1 MPAPV
6 LVERLG
12 HRFTQ
17 ALRES
22 SDFRGDLSIV
32 VDPGAV
38 VDVARY
44 LRDEEGFDYFLY
56 ATAVDWPAR
65 DPRFTVVWEV
75 RSLANKTRIRIKTTA
90 AMPEPHVPTLT
101 EVWPAANWHEPP
113 TDWIELNMGPQH
125 PSTHGVLRV
134 RLKLDGERVR
144 DADPD
149 VGYLHTGFEKSFEE
163 KTYTQ
168 GITFSDRMDYLAP
181 PINNVGF
188 VMSVEKLI
196 GVEVPA
202 RAQAIRVMMMEL
214 ARIASHELLLGTA
227 GLDLGV
233 YSGFFYAWRDR
244 ELVLDLNEAY
254 SGVRMMT
261 SFTRVGGVAWDLPE
275 GWIEQLQRFIDVMP
289 GRIDDFE
296 AMLTDNPIWHQRLQ
310 GIGALSAQDAIKT
323 GVTGPMLRAS
333 GVDYDVR
340 KAFPYCGY
348 EQYDFQVPLGTNGDC
363 YDRYRVR
370 VQEMRESLKILQ
382 QVVDTLPSGPWITSD
397 RKVALPPRSELS
409 KSMESV
415 IHHFRLVSEGFKGPV
430 GDVYAFVESPR
441 GELGFYLVSDG
452 TNKPYRMKVRPPS
465 FCNLQPLKKLVQGVL
480 LADVIAIMGSMDFIL
495 GDVDR

>member
-1 MPAPV
+1 MASRIDETTPRP
-6 LVERLG
+6 
-12 HRFTQ
+12 
-17 ALRES
+17 
-22 SDFRGDLSIV
+22 
-32 VDPGAV
+32 PGVAE
-38 VDVARY
+38 DVF
-44 LRDEEGFDYFLY
+44 G
-56 ATAVDWPAR
+56 
-65 DPRFTVVWEV
+65 
-75 RSLANKTRIRIKTTA
+75 
-90 AMPEPHVPTLT
+90 PE
-101 EVWPAANWHEPP
+101 HEPE
-113 TDWIELNMGPQH
+113 TEWMDLNMGPQH

-149 VGYLHTGFEKSFEE
+149 IGYLHTGFEKSFEE
-163 KTYTQ
+163 KTYAQ

-188 VMSVEKLI
+188 VSAVEKLMEI
-196 GVEVPA
+196 DVPP

-214 ARIASHELLLGTA
+214 ARIASHELWLGTT

-244 ELVLDLNEAY
+244 ELVLDMNEAY

-275 GWIEQLQRFIDVMP
+275 GWTDQLQKFIDVMP
-289 GRIDDFE
+289 ARIDDFE
-296 AMLTDNPIWHQRLQ
+296 AMLTANPIWRQRTQ
-310 GIGALSAQDAIKT
+310 GIGILSAKEAIEV

-333 GVDYDVR
+333 GVNYDVR

-348 EQYDFQVPLGTNGDC
+348 ENYDFDVPLGKNGDC
-363 YDRYRVR
+363 YDRYLMRVE
-370 VQEMRESLKILQ
+370 EMRQSLRILQ
-382 QVVDTLPSGPWITSD
+382 QALDNLPGGPWLTSN

-409 KSMESV
+409 KSMEAV
-415 IHHFRLVSEGFKGPV
+415 IHQFRLVSEGFKGPV

-452 TNKPYRMKVRPPS
+452 SNKPYRMKVRPPS
-465 FCNLQPLKKLVQGVL
+465 FCNLQPLRRLVQGVL
-480 LADVIAIMGSMDFIL
+480 VADVIAIMGSMDFIL

>member
-1 MPAPV
+1 M
-6 LVERLG
+6 
-12 HRFTQ
+12 
-17 ALRES
+17 
-22 SDFRGDLSIV
+22 D
-32 VDPGAV
+32 
-38 VDVARY
+38 
-44 LRDEEGFDYFLY
+44 
-56 ATAVDWPAR
+56 
-65 DPRFTVVWEV
+65 
-75 RSLANKTRIRIKTTA
+75 
-90 AMPEPHVPTLT
+90 
-101 EVWPAANWHEPP
+101 
-113 TDWIELNMGPQH
+113 LNMGPQH

-134 RLKLDGERVR
+134 KLKLDGEVVK
-144 DADPD
+144 DADAD
-149 VGYLHTGFEKSFEE
+149 IGYLHTGFEKSFED

-168 GITFSDRMDYLAP
+168 GITFSDRMDYLGP

-188 VMSVEKLI
+188 VSAVEKLMEL
-196 GVEVPA
+196 EVPP

-214 ARIASHELLLGTA
+214 ARLGSHELWLGTA

-244 ELVLDLNEAY
+244 ELILDLNELY

-261 SFTRVGGVAWDLPE
+261 SFTRVGGVAWDLPD
-275 GWIEQLQRFIDVMP
+275 GWLDQLQRFIDVMP
-289 GRIDDFE
+289 PRIDDFE
-296 AMLTDNPIWHQRLQ
+296 SMLTNNPIWLERLR
-310 GIGALSAQDAIKT
+310 GVGPLSREQAIEA

-348 EQYDFQVPLGTNGDC
+348 EQYDFDVPLGQNGDC
-363 YDRYRVR
+363 FDRYKVR

-382 QVVDTLPSGPWITSD
+382 QAKDSLPDGPWLTNN
-397 RKVALPPRSELS
+397 RKVALPPRTELS

-430 GDVYAFVESPR
+430 GDVYSFVESPR

-452 TNKPYRMKVRPPS
+452 ANKPYRMKVRPPS
-465 FCNLQPLKKLVQGVL
+465 LCNLQPLRQLVQGVL
-480 LADVIAIMGSMDFIL
+480 VADVIAIMGSMDFIL

>member
-1 MPAPV
+1 
-6 LVERLG
+6 
-12 HRFTQ
+12 
-17 ALRES
+17 
-22 SDFRGDLSIV
+22 
-32 VDPGAV
+32 
-38 VDVARY
+38 VA
-44 LRDEEGFDYFLY
+44 DISLY
-56 ATAVDWPAR
+56 
-65 DPRFTVVWEV
+65 
-75 RSLANKTRIRIKTTA
+75 
-90 AMPEPHVPTLT
+90 PETIGP
-101 EVWPAANWHEPP
+101 EHEPE
-113 TDWIELNMGPQH
+113 TEWMDLNMGPHH

-149 VGYLHTGFEKSFEE
+149 IGYLHTGFEKSFED
-163 KTYTQ
+163 KTYAQ

-188 VMSVEKLI
+188 VMAVEKLM
-196 GVEVPA
+196 GVEVPP
-202 RAQAIRVMMMEL
+202 RAQAIRVLMMEL
-214 ARIASHELLLGTA
+214 ARVASHELWLGTT

-244 ELVLDLNEAY
+244 DLALDLNEAY

-261 SFTRVGGVAWDLPE
+261 SFTRVGGVAWDLPD
-275 GWIEQLQRFIDVMP
+275 GWIDQLQRFVDVMP
-289 GRIDDFE
+289 KRLDDFE
-296 AMLTDNPIWHQRLQ
+296 AMLTQNPIWRQRLE
-310 GIGALSAQDAIKT
+310 GVGVLSREDAIEA
-323 GVTGPMLRAS
+323 GVTGPVLRAS
-333 GVDYDVR
+333 GVNYDVR

-348 EQYDFQVPLGTNGDC
+348 EQYDFEVPTFTNGDC
-363 YDRYRVR
+363 YDRYRQR
-370 VQEMRESLKILQ
+370 IAEMRQSLRILQ
-382 QVVDTLPSGPWITSD
+382 QAIDNLPDGPWIATD

-409 KSMESV
+409 KSMEAV

-465 FCNLQPLKKLVQGVL
+465 FCNLQPLRKLVQGVL
-480 LADVIAIMGSMDFIL
+480 VADVIAILGSLDFIL

>member
-1 MPAPV
+1 MA
-6 LVERLG
+6 ETTTTQGLG
-12 HRFTQ
+12 V
-17 ALRES
+17 
-22 SDFRGDLSIV
+22 DFFG
-32 VDPGAV
+32 
-38 VDVARY
+38 
-44 LRDEEGFDYFLY
+44 
-56 ATAVDWPAR
+56 
-65 DPRFTVVWEV
+65 
-75 RSLANKTRIRIKTTA
+75 
-90 AMPEPHVPTLT
+90 PE
-101 EVWPAANWHEPP
+101 HEPEAEWM
-113 TDWIELNMGPQH
+113 DLNMGPQH

-149 VGYLHTGFEKSFEE
+149 IGYLHTGFEKSFED
-163 KTYTQ
+163 KTYAQ

-188 VMSVEKLI
+188 VSAVEKLMEI
-196 GVEVPA
+196 TVPP
-202 RAQAIRVMMMEL
+202 RAQAIRVLMMEL
-214 ARIASHELLLGTA
+214 ARIASHELWLGTA

-244 ELVLDLNEAY
+244 EQVLDLNEAY

-275 GWIEQLQRFIDVMP
+275 GWTDQLQKFIDVMP

-296 AMLTDNPIWHQRLQ
+296 AMLTDNPIWHQRLK
-310 GIGALSAQDAIKT
+310 GIGILSGPEAIEA

-333 GVDYDVR
+333 GINYDVR

-348 EQYDFQVPLGTNGDC
+348 ENYDFDVPLGTTGDC
-363 YDRYRVR
+363 YDRYVVR
-370 VQEMRESLKILQ
+370 IAEMRQSLRILQ
-382 QVVDTLPSGPWITSD
+382 QALDNLPGGPWQSD
-397 RKVALPPRSELS
+397 NRKVALPPRSELS

-452 TNKPYRMKVRPPS
+452 SNKPYRMKVRPPS
-465 FCNLQPLKKLVQGVL
+465 FCNLQPLRRLVQGVL
-480 LADVIAIMGSMDFIL
+480 VADVISIMGSMDFIL

>member
-1 MPAPV
+1 MA
-6 LVERLG
+6 E
-12 HRFTQ
+12 
-17 ALRES
+17 
-22 SDFRGDLSIV
+22 
-32 VDPGAV
+32 
-38 VDVARY
+38 
-44 LRDEEGFDYFLY
+44 
-56 ATAVDWPAR
+56 
-65 DPRFTVVWEV
+65 
-75 RSLANKTRIRIKTTA
+75 TRIAQEPFGPGPQQDAIFG
-90 AMPEPHVPTLT
+90 PE
-101 EVWPAANWHEPP
+101 HEPE
-113 TDWIELNMGPQH
+113 TEWMELNMGPQH

-149 VGYLHTGFEKSFEE
+149 VGYLHTGFEKSFED

-188 VMSVEKLI
+188 VSAVEKLMEI
-196 GVEVPA
+196 DVPP

-214 ARIASHELLLGTA
+214 ARIASHELWLGTA

-244 ELVLDLNEAY
+244 ELVLDMNEAY

-261 SFTRVGGVAWDLPE
+261 SFTRVGGVAWDLPD
-275 GWIEQLQRFIDVMP
+275 GWTDQLQKFIDVMP

-296 AMLTDNPIWHQRLQ
+296 SMLTANPIWKQRLS
-310 GIGALSAQDAIKT
+310 GVGVLSSRDAIEA

-340 KAFPYCGY
+340 KAFPYSGY
-348 EQYDFQVPLGTNGDC
+348 EDYDFEVPLGNAGDC
-363 YDRYRVR
+363 YDRYVVR
-370 VQEMRESLKILQ
+370 VAEMRQSLRILQ
-382 QVVDTLPSGPWITSD
+382 QALDNLPGGPSLTSN

-409 KSMESV
+409 KSMEAV
-415 IHHFRLVSEGFKGPV
+415 IHQFRLVSEGFKGPV

-452 TNKPYRMKVRPPS
+452 ANKPYRMKVRPPS
-465 FCNLQPLKKLVQGVL
+465 FCNLQPLKRLVQGVL
-480 LADVIAIMGSMDFIL
+480 VADVIAIMGSMDFIL

>member
-1 MPAPV
+1 
-6 LVERLG
+6 
-12 HRFTQ
+12 
-17 ALRES
+17 
-22 SDFRGDLSIV
+22 
-32 VDPGAV
+32 
-38 VDVARY
+38 VA
-44 LRDEEGFDYFLY
+44 D
-56 ATAVDWPAR
+56 A
-65 DPRFTVVWEV
+65 TVVKE
-75 RSLANKTRIRIKTTA
+75 AFG
-90 AMPEPHVPTLT
+90 PE
-101 EVWPAANWHEPP
+101 HEPE
-113 TDWIELNMGPQH
+113 TEWMDLNMGPQH

-149 VGYLHTGFEKSFEE
+149 IGYLHTGFEKSFED

-188 VMSVEKLI
+188 VMSVEKLMEI
-196 GVEVPA
+196 DVPP
-202 RAQAIRVMMMEL
+202 RAQAIRVIMMEL
-214 ARIASHELLLGTA
+214 ARIASHELWLGTT

-244 ELVLDLNEAY
+244 ELVLDMNEAY

-261 SFTRVGGVAWDLPE
+261 SFTRVGGVAWDLPD
-275 GWIEQLQRFIDVMP
+275 GWLDQLQRFIDVMP
-289 GRIDDFE
+289 ARIDDFE
-296 AMLTDNPIWHQRLQ
+296 SMLTANPIWRQRLAGV
-310 GIGALSAQDAIKT
+310 GILSDKEAIEV

-348 EQYDFQVPLGTNGDC
+348 EQYDFEVPLGKNGDC
-363 YDRYRVR
+363 FDRYAVR
-370 VQEMRESLKILQ
+370 VAEMRQCLRILQ
-382 QVVDTLPSGPWITSD
+382 QAVDNLPDGPWLTND

-430 GDVYAFVESPR
+430 GDVYSFVESPR

-452 TNKPYRMKVRPPS
+452 ANKPYRMKVRPPS
-465 FCNLQPLKKLVQGVL
+465 FCNLQPLRRLVKDVL
-480 LADVIAIMGSMDFIL
+480 VADVIAIMGSMDFIL

>member
-1 MPAPV
+1 
-6 LVERLG
+6 
-12 HRFTQ
+12 
-17 ALRES
+17 
-22 SDFRGDLSIV
+22 
-32 VDPGAV
+32 
-38 VDVARY
+38 VA
-44 LRDEEGFDYFLY
+44 E
-56 ATAVDWPAR
+56 
-65 DPRFTVVWEV
+65 
-75 RSLANKTRIRIKTTA
+75 TRIA
-90 AMPEPHVPTLT
+90 QEPFGPGPQQDAVFGPE
-101 EVWPAANWHEPP
+101 HEPE
-113 TDWIELNMGPQH
+113 TEWMELNMGPQH

-149 VGYLHTGFEKSFEE
+149 VGYLHTGFEKSFED

-188 VMSVEKLI
+188 VSAVEKLMEI
-196 GVEVPA
+196 DVPL

-214 ARIASHELLLGTA
+214 ARIASHELWLGTA

-244 ELVLDLNEAY
+244 ELVLDMNEAY

-261 SFTRVGGVAWDLPE
+261 SFTRVGGVAWDLPD
-275 GWIEQLQRFIDVMP
+275 GWTDQLQKFIDVMP

-296 AMLTDNPIWHQRLQ
+296 SMLTANPIWKQRLS
-310 GIGALSAQDAIKT
+310 GVGVLSSRDAIEA

-340 KAFPYCGY
+340 KAFPYSGY
-348 EQYDFQVPLGTNGDC
+348 EDYDFEVPLGNAGDC
-363 YDRYRVR
+363 YDRYVVR
-370 VQEMRESLKILQ
+370 VAEMRQSLRILQ
-382 QVVDTLPSGPWITSD
+382 QALDNLPGGPWLTSN

-409 KSMESV
+409 KSMEAV
-415 IHHFRLVSEGFKGPV
+415 IHQFRLVSEGFKGPV

-452 TNKPYRMKVRPPS
+452 ANKPYRMKVRPPS
-465 FCNLQPLKKLVQGVL
+465 FCNLQPLKRLVQGVL
-480 LADVIAIMGSMDFIL
+480 VADVIAIMGSMDFIL

>member
-1 MPAPV
+1 MA
-6 LVERLG
+6 ETTTTQGLG
-12 HRFTQ
+12 V
-17 ALRES
+17 
-22 SDFRGDLSIV
+22 DFFG
-32 VDPGAV
+32 
-38 VDVARY
+38 
-44 LRDEEGFDYFLY
+44 
-56 ATAVDWPAR
+56 
-65 DPRFTVVWEV
+65 
-75 RSLANKTRIRIKTTA
+75 
-90 AMPEPHVPTLT
+90 PE
-101 EVWPAANWHEPP
+101 HEPE
-113 TDWIELNMGPQH
+113 TEWMDLNMGPQH

-149 VGYLHTGFEKSFEE
+149 IGYLHTGFEKSFED
-163 KTYTQ
+163 KTYAQ

-188 VMSVEKLI
+188 VSAVEKLMEI
-196 GVEVPA
+196 EVPP
-202 RAQAIRVMMMEL
+202 RAQVIRVLMMEL
-214 ARIASHELLLGTA
+214 ARIGSHELWLGTA

-244 ELVLDLNEAY
+244 EQVLDLNEAY

-275 GWIEQLQRFIDVMP
+275 GWTDQLQKFIDVMP

-296 AMLTDNPIWHQRLQ
+296 AMLTDNPIWHQRLK
-310 GIGALSAQDAIKT
+310 GIGILSGPEAIEA

-333 GVDYDVR
+333 GVNYDVR
-340 KAFPYCGY
+340 KVFPYCGY
-348 EQYDFQVPLGTNGDC
+348 ENYDFDVPLGTTGDC
-363 YDRYRVR
+363 YDRYTVR
-370 VQEMRESLKILQ
+370 IAEMRQSLRILQ
-382 QVVDTLPSGPWITSD
+382 QALDNLPDGPWQSD
-397 RKVALPPRSELS
+397 NRKVALPPRSELS

-452 TNKPYRMKVRPPS
+452 SNKPYRMKVRPPS
-465 FCNLQPLKKLVQGVL
+465 FCNLQPLGRLVQGVL
-480 LADVIAIMGSMDFIL
+480 VADVISIMGSMDFIL

>member
-1 MPAPV
+1 MA
-6 LVERLG
+6 E
-12 HRFTQ
+12 
-17 ALRES
+17 
-22 SDFRGDLSIV
+22 
-32 VDPGAV
+32 
-38 VDVARY
+38 
-44 LRDEEGFDYFLY
+44 
-56 ATAVDWPAR
+56 
-65 DPRFTVVWEV
+65 
-75 RSLANKTRIRIKTTA
+75 TRIA
-90 AMPEPHVPTLT
+90 QEPFGPGPQQDAVFGPE
-101 EVWPAANWHEPP
+101 HEPE
-113 TDWIELNMGPQH
+113 TEWMELNMGPQH

-149 VGYLHTGFEKSFEE
+149 VGYLHTGFEKSFED

-188 VMSVEKLI
+188 VSAVEKLMEI
-196 GVEVPA
+196 DVPP

-214 ARIASHELLLGTA
+214 ARIASHELWLGTA

-244 ELVLDLNEAY
+244 ELVLDMNEAY

-261 SFTRVGGVAWDLPE
+261 SFTRVGGVAWDLPD
-275 GWIEQLQRFIDVMP
+275 GWTDQLQKFIDVMP

-296 AMLTDNPIWHQRLQ
+296 SMLTANPIWKQRLS
-310 GIGALSAQDAIKT
+310 GVGVLSSRDAIET

-348 EQYDFQVPLGTNGDC
+348 ENYDFEVPLGNAGDC
-363 YDRYRVR
+363 YDRYVVR
-370 VQEMRESLKILQ
+370 VAEMRQSLRILQ
-382 QVVDTLPSGPWITSD
+382 QALDNLPGGPWLTSN

-409 KSMESV
+409 KSMEAV
-415 IHHFRLVSEGFKGPV
+415 IHQFRLVSEGFKGPV

-452 TNKPYRMKVRPPS
+452 ANKPYRMKVRPPS
-465 FCNLQPLKKLVQGVL
+465 FCNLQPLKRLVQGVL
-480 LADVIAIMGSMDFIL
+480 VADVIAIMGSMDFIL

>member
-1 MPAPV
+1 
-6 LVERLG
+6 
-12 HRFTQ
+12 
-17 ALRES
+17 
-22 SDFRGDLSIV
+22 
-32 VDPGAV
+32 
-38 VDVARY
+38 
-44 LRDEEGFDYFLY
+44 
-56 ATAVDWPAR
+56 
-65 DPRFTVVWEV
+65 
-75 RSLANKTRIRIKTTA
+75 
-90 AMPEPHVPTLT
+90 
-101 EVWPAANWHEPP
+101 
-113 TDWIELNMGPQH
+113 MGPQH

-149 VGYLHTGFEKSFEE
+149 IGYLHTGFEKSFEE

-188 VMSVEKLI
+188 VSAVEKLMEI
-196 GVEVPA
+196 KVPP
-202 RAQAIRVMMMEL
+202 RAQAIRVLMMEL
-214 ARIASHELLLGTA
+214 ARIASHELWLGTT

-244 ELVLDLNEAY
+244 ELVLDMNEAY

-261 SFTRVGGVAWDLPE
+261 SFTRVGGVAWDLPD
-275 GWIEQLQRFIDVMP
+275 GWTDQLQQFIDVMP
-289 GRIDDFE
+289 ARIDDFE
-296 AMLTDNPIWHQRLQ
+296 SMLTENPIWRQRTL
-310 GIGALSAQDAIKT
+310 GIGVMSAEEAIEA

-333 GVDYDVR
+333 GVNYDVR

-348 EQYDFQVPLGTNGDC
+348 ENYDFDVPLGKNGDC
-363 YDRYRVR
+363 YDRYLVR
-370 VQEMRESLKILQ
+370 VAEMRQSLRILQ
-382 QVVDTLPSGPWITSD
+382 QALDNLPGGPWLSND

-415 IHHFRLVSEGFKGPV
+415 IHHFRLVSEGFKGPA

-452 TNKPYRMKVRPPS
+452 SNKPYRMKVRPPS
-465 FCNLQPLKKLVQGVL
+465 FCNLQPLRNLVQGVL
-480 LADVIAIMGSMDFIL
+480 VADVIAVMGSMDFIL

>member
-1 MPAPV
+1 
-6 LVERLG
+6 
-12 HRFTQ
+12 
-17 ALRES
+17 
-22 SDFRGDLSIV
+22 
-32 VDPGAV
+32 
-38 VDVARY
+38 VA
-44 LRDEEGFDYFLY
+44 E
-56 ATAVDWPAR
+56 
-65 DPRFTVVWEV
+65 
-75 RSLANKTRIRIKTTA
+75 TRIVQEPFGPGPKQDDVFG
-90 AMPEPHVPTLT
+90 PE
-101 EVWPAANWHEPP
+101 HEPE
-113 TDWIELNMGPQH
+113 TDWMELNMGPQH

-149 VGYLHTGFEKSFEE
+149 VGYLHTGFEKSFED

-188 VMSVEKLI
+188 VSAVEKLMEI
-196 GVEVPA
+196 DVPP

-214 ARIASHELLLGTA
+214 ARIASHELWLGTA

-261 SFTRVGGVAWDLPE
+261 SFTRVGGVAWELPE
-275 GWIEQLQRFIDVMP
+275 GWTDQLQKFIDLMP
-289 GRIDDFE
+289 ARIDDFE
-296 AMLTDNPIWHQRLQ
+296 SMLSDNPIWQQRLT
-310 GIGALSAQDAIKT
+310 GVGALSREDAIET

-348 EQYDFQVPLGTNGDC
+348 ENYDFEVPLGKNGDC
-363 YDRYRVR
+363 YDRYAIRVA
-370 VQEMRESLKILQ
+370 EMRQSLRILQ
-382 QVVDTLPSGPWITSD
+382 QALDNLPGGPWLTSN

-409 KSMESV
+409 KSMEAV
-415 IHHFRLVSEGFKGPV
+415 IHQFRLVSEGFKGPV

-452 TNKPYRMKVRPPS
+452 SNKPYRMKVRPPS
-465 FCNLQPLKKLVQGVL
+465 FCNLQPLKRLVQGVL
-480 LADVIAIMGSMDFIL
+480 VADVIAIMGSMDFIL